1 MANTVTEFSN
11 QHQGADLSNPSAA
24 LASDPSDAFS
34 LGLSGF
40 WRVIKRS
47 YKLLV
52 ATVLVALLIGIVATL
67 LARPVY
73 RAASVIRF
81 ETDASQT
88 IQISNTGTTIGSSG
102 DFEREAQT
110 QIDLIKSRA
119 MAKAVYNQARL
130 GANARFLELIGAR
143 SDGEQASKDAV
154 LARENAAI
162 GFLQSS
168 VVVEKTPGT
177 ELTSIQ
183 FNSSD
188 PQMAAFLANAYAR
201 AAVQLDLQHKF
212 DGSSYAREFL
222 TNQLR
227 LARER
232 LEKSEVALNAY
243 IAENG
248 LISVKSGG
256 TEGGE
261 TTTIASNLASSATT
275 ANDATNQRIAA
286 EQAWRAAQSGPM
298 LSAPQVLAD
307 PQVQGLRGQLAAARA
322 KLRQDRATYGAS
334 HPTVQ
339 ADEEAVTSLSAA
351 LQGAA
356 REVLNGLRTQYETA
370 QRQEAALLDRV
381 SNLKGSAISEERL
394 GVRSNIL
401 KRDVD
406 TNRTLYDAL
415 LQRQK
420 EVAATAGVNKSSVSV
435 VDEATVPGKPVSPNL
450 LVNLAVALVAG
461 LFFGLLT
468 VLIKSQLDQQLR
480 TPEDIAAATGLPILG
495 IIPKSEVAISI
506 PEELDNPR
514 SALSEAFFSART
526 HIALSRANGLAKTLS
541 ITSSREGEGKS
552 TTAYALART
561 IAKMDLR
568 VLMIDADL
576 RRPSAHRFFGVPNK
590 LGLSELLSAN
600 AELGEVVQ
608 NTDFENLFVVASGTL
623 PPSPT
628 ELLAH
633 STLDTVLAKARELY
647 DVVIVDG
654 PPILGMA
661 DALLIAAKV
670 DGVVF
675 VAEAEGGTRASLRRA
690 LARLNTASPDVLGV
704 IVEKFFADASDDY
717 YYYSYNYSY
726 SAKPS

>member
-11 QHQGADLSNPSAA
+11 QYQGADLGNPSAA

-52 ATVLVALLIGIVATL
+52 TIVLVALLIGIVATL
-67 LARPVY
+67 LAKPVY
-73 RAASVIRF
+73 QAASVIRF
-81 ETDASQT
+81 ESDASQT

-102 DFEREAQT
+102 DFERESQT

-119 MAKAVYNQARL
+119 MAKAVYDQAKL
-130 GANARFLELIGAR
+130 ATNARFLELIGAR
-143 SDGEQASKDAV
+143 GDGEQASKDAV

-168 VVVEKTPGT
+168 VGVEKTVGT
-177 ELTSIQ
+177 ELTSIE
-183 FNSSD
+183 FSSTD
-188 PQMAAFLANAYAR
+188 PRMAAFLANAYAR

-222 TNQLR
+222 TKQLG

-248 LISVKSGG
+248 LISVRSG
-256 TEGGE
+256 TEGGGD
-261 TTTIASNLASSATT
+261 TTTVASNLASSATT
-275 ANDATNQRIAA
+275 ANEATNQRIAA

-356 REVLNGLRTQYETA
+356 REVLNGLHTQYETA

-420 EVAATAGVNKSSVSV
+420 EVAATAGVNKSSVSII
-435 VDEATVPGKPVSPNL
+435 DEATVPGKPVSPNL
-450 LVNLAVALVAG
+450 LVNLAVGFVAG

-495 IIPKSEVAISI
+495 IIPRSDAAISI
-506 PEELDNPR
+506 PEELNNPR
-514 SALSEAFFSART
+514 SALSEAFFSVRT

-541 ITSSREGEGKS
+541 ITSSSEGEGKS
-552 TTAYALART
+552 TAAYSLART
-561 IAKMDLR
+561 IAKMNLR

-576 RRPSAHRFFGVPNK
+576 RRPSAHHFFGVPNK
-590 LGLSELLSAN
+590 LGLAELLSAN
-600 AELGEVVQ
+600 AEFGEVVQ
-608 NTDFENLFVVASGTL
+608 STDFENLFVIASGTL

-633 STLDTVLAKARELY
+633 STFDTVLAKARELY
-647 DVVIVDG
+647 NVVIVDG

-670 DGVVF
+670 DGVIF

-704 IVEKFFADASDDY
+704 IVQKFFADASDDY
-717 YYYSYNYSY
+717 YYYSYDYSY
-726 SAKPS
+726 ASKPS

>member
-1 MANTVTEFSN
+1 VANTVTEFSN
-11 QHQGADLSNPSAA
+11 QHQGADLGNPSAA

-67 LARPVY
+67 LAKPVY

-81 ETDASQT
+81 ESDASQT

-102 DFEREAQT
+102 DFERESQT

-119 MAKAVYNQARL
+119 MAKAVYDQAKL
-130 GANARFLELIGAR
+130 GTNTRFLELIGAR
-143 SDGEQASKDAV
+143 GDGEQASKDAV

-168 VVVEKTPGT
+168 VAVEKTAGT

-232 LEKSEVALNAY
+232 LEKSEVALNTY

-248 LISVKSGG
+248 LISVRSG
-256 TEGGE
+256 TEGGVE
-261 TTTIASNLASSATT
+261 TTTVASNLASSATT

-298 LSAPQVLAD
+298 LSVPQVLSD
-307 PQVQGLRGQLAAARA
+307 PQVQGLRVQLAAARA

-334 HPTVQ
+334 HPTAQ

-420 EVAATAGVNKSSVSV
+420 EVAATAGVNKSSVSI
-435 VDEATVPGKPVSPNL
+435 VDEATIPGKPVSPNL

-468 VLIKSQLDQQLR
+468 VLIKSQFDQQLR

-495 IIPKSEVAISI
+495 IIPKSDLAISI

-541 ITSSREGEGKS
+541 ITSSREREGKS

-576 RRPSAHRFFGVPNK
+576 RRPSVHRFFGVPNK

-600 AELGEVVQ
+600 AELAEVVQ

>member
-1 MANTVTEFSN
+1 MATTITDFSN
-11 QHQGADLSNPSAA
+11 SQQGTGLGNPLAP
-24 LASDPSDAFS
+24 LASDPNDAFS
-34 LGLSGF
+34 LGLSSF
-40 WRVIKRS
+40 WRVIRRN
-47 YKLLV
+47 YKLLAAIV
-52 ATVLVALLIGIVATL
+52 VIALLIGIVATL
-67 LARPVY
+67 LTKPVY
-73 RAASVIRF
+73 SAASVIRF
-81 ETDASQT
+81 ESDSSQT

-102 DFEREAQT
+102 DFERESQT

-119 MAKAVYNQARL
+119 MAKAVYDQARL
-130 GANARFLELIGAR
+130 ATNQRFL
-143 SDGEQASKDAV
+143 
-154 LARENAAI
+154 AAI
-162 GFLQSS
+162 GVGSDKGSAEPTLAKENVAVGFLQSS
-168 VVVEKTPGT
+168 VDAEKTAGT
-177 ELTSIQ
+177 ELTNIQ
-183 FNSSD
+183 VRSSD
-188 PQMAAFLANAYAR
+188 PQLAAFLANSYAK

-212 DGSSYAREFL
+212 DSSSYARDFL

-232 LEKSEVALNAY
+232 LERSEVALNSY
-243 IAENG
+243 VAENG
-248 LISVKSGG
+248 LISVRTG
-256 TEGGE
+256 TEGAE
-261 TTTIASNLASSATT
+261 TTTVASNLASSATT

-286 EQAWRAAQSGPM
+286 EQAWRATQAVPLMSV
-298 LSAPQVLAD
+298 PQVLAD
-307 PQVQGLRGQLAAARA
+307 AQVQNLRGQLAAARA

-334 HPTVQ
+334 HPTAQTDQETVN
-339 ADEEAVTSLSAA
+339 SLSTAMQA
-351 LQGAA
+351 AA
-356 REVLNGLRTQYETA
+356 REVVTGLRTQYETA

-381 SNLKGSAISEERL
+381 SSLKGNAISEERL

-420 EVAATAGVNKSSVSV
+420 EVSATAGVNKSSVSI

-450 LVNLAVALVAG
+450 LVNLAIALVAG

-480 TPEDIAAATGLPILG
+480 TPEDIAEATGLPILG
-495 IIPKSEVAISI
+495 VIPRSDVAISI

-514 SALSEAFFSART
+514 SALSEAFFSTRT
-526 HIALSRANGLAKTLS
+526 HIALARPNGLAKTLS
-541 ITSSREGEGKS
+541 VTSSREGEGKS

-561 IAKMDLR
+561 IAKMDTR

-576 RRPSAHRFFGVPNK
+576 RRPSGHRFFGVSNQI
-590 LGLSELLSAN
+590 GLSELLSAN
-600 AELGEVVQ
+600 AEFEAVIQ
-608 NTDFENLFVVASGTL
+608 NTDFDNLHIITSGAV

-633 STLDTVLAKARELY
+633 ATLDTVLAKARELY

-670 DGVVF
+670 DGVIF
-675 VAEAEGGTRASLRRA
+675 VTEAEGGTRASLRRG
-690 LARLNTASPDVLGV
+690 LARLATASPDILGV
-704 IVEKFFADASDDY
+704 VVEKFSAEGNDDY

-726 SAKPS
+726 SAKPT